1 MNTSKLFFNSLIAS
15 TAMAG
20 YAINPTDAQQ
30 PPSPPNILIFIADDA
45 GMEAGCYG
53 YPSIKTPTIDWMA
66 ENGLRFDKAF
76 LMASQCSPSRTS
88 LLSGQ
93 FAHSINTEDLHTGLP
108 EGIKILPSYLQ
119 DLGYFTGFMLKGH
132 FGDNASKQFNWKDNG
147 FRPDWVEG
155 KWNDNALG
163 YYNDFLDAKG
173 DQPFFMWMAF
183 VDPHRPFYDGIN
195 DAPRVTNP
203 ADVTVPPYLADTE
216 KTRQDL
222 ADYYNYITRMD
233 THMGNMIEELR
244 NRGLLD
250 NTLVIYISDN
260 GSPFPRA
267 KGTVYDPGIQTP
279 FVAYWP
285 GQIQPGTTYPGL
297 VSLIDLSPTMI
308 DIAGGTVPEDM
319 YGESF
324 KPIFYDQS
332 LPGREYIFAERNWHN
347 ADEHIR
353 GIRTERFKLIK
364 NSIKTELPHGSPVD
378 ISTSPSWQ
386 ELKRLKYEG
395 KLNPGQLRL
404 FEVPRP
410 TIELYDLEKDPDEYV
425 NVANHPDYMEIG
437 RELIDLLENWMEE
450 TNDRPYYQRRIPD
463 TVCRVT
469 GFRISGGRPAEYY
482 VE

>member
-1 MNTSKLFFNSLIAS
+1 
-15 TAMAG
+15 
-20 YAINPTDAQQ
+20 
-30 PPSPPNILIFIADDA
+30 
-45 GMEAGCYG
+45 
-53 YPSIKTPTIDWMA
+53 
-66 ENGLRFDKAF
+66 
-76 LMASQCSPSRTS
+76 
-88 LLSGQ
+88 
-93 FAHSINTEDLHTGLP
+93 
-108 EGIKILPSYLQ
+108 
-119 DLGYFTGFMLKGH
+119 
-132 FGDNASKQFNWKDNG
+132 
-147 FRPDWVEG
+147 
-155 KWNDNALG
+155 
-163 YYNDFLDAKG
+163 
-173 DQPFFMWMAF
+173 
-183 VDPHRPFYDGIN
+183 
-195 DAPRVTNP
+195 
-203 ADVTVPPYLADTE
+203 
-216 KTRQDL
+216 
-222 ADYYNYITRMD
+222 
-233 THMGNMIEELR
+233 
-244 NRGLLD
+244 
-250 NTLVIYISDN
+250 
-260 GSPFPRA
+260 
-267 KGTVYDPGIQTP
+267 
-279 FVAYWP
+279 
-285 GQIQPGTTYPGL
+285 
-297 VSLIDLSPTMI
+297 MI